1 MLPKQREAET
11 FLLRSWYVL
20 SMQAGCGAS
29 LSLSLPR
36 QRASDQ
42 LSPRHCPRRIKVH
55 HAAGDGDR
63 NKLKAR
69 LGQTQKIW

>member
-29 LSLSLPR
+29 VSLFPDS
-36 QRASDQ
+36 
-42 LSPRHCPRRIKVH
+42 VH
-55 HAAGDGDR
+55 QISFPLATVLGGSKFIMLLEMATS
-63 NKLKAR
+63 KAR
-69 LGQTQKIW
+69 PNTNMVSLWAK